1 MYSKKILGAGAAVL
15 ALLAA
20 VLLLRE
26 PASEQ
31 EEYNAR
37 LDGRIFDV
45 AAKAPGVVK
54 KVDVQGDMFVSK
66 DFPLLEID
74 NPEIVREYDQARA
87 SLIAISEGSFAPGAS
102 MNVGIG
108 DFQAKVTA
116 AADEEAL
123 AQKEAGRLSVA
134 LAEASFSRRRIEAN
148 LNAHGKDKLAH
159 AKMLEET
166 LQASLDEAKTRLEQA
181 SLNRFRAEQDL
192 SSVKEQRRI
201 LSTPQGTEALRQV
214 ELEAARTRLAAS
226 EEKVG
231 GLRPL
236 SPVDG
241 YVLDVFIREGVKVAV
256 GDRMLS
262 IVPLDP
268 EFLWVTAFFDEKT
281 AARLSSGDECSIV
294 FNALDGLELTGKVKS
309 IRPATLAF
317 PLPEDGFSTNFGNP
331 ENLVPV
337 VVSIDDY
344 DPARMPQLK
353 LGMTAM
359 VVPKNGDARAN

>member
-1 MYSKKILGAGAAVL
+1 MNSKKIIGAGVAVL

-20 VLLLRE
+20 ALLLRE
-26 PASEQ
+26 PGSEQ
-31 EEYNAR
+31 EYNAR

-45 AAKAPGVVK
+45 AAKAPGLVK

-66 DFPLLEID
+66 DFPLLELD
-74 NPEIVREYDQARA
+74 NPEIIREYDQARS

-108 DFQAKVTA
+108 EFEARVAA

-123 AQKEAGRLSVA
+123 AKKEAGRLSVA
-134 LAEASFSRRRIEAN
+134 LAEASLSRRKIEAN

-166 LQASLDEAKTRLEQA
+166 LLASLDEAKARLEQA

-192 SSVKEQRRI
+192 NAVKEQRRI

-214 ELEAARTRLAAS
+214 ELESARNKFAAS
-226 EEKVG
+226 EERVG

-241 YVLDVFIREGVKVAV
+241 YVLDVFVKQGVKVAA
-256 GDRMLS
+256 GDRLLS

-268 EFLWVTAFFDEKT
+268 EFLWITAFFDEKT
-281 AARLSSGDECSIV
+281 AARLSPGDECGIV
-294 FNALDGLELTGKVKS
+294 FNALDGLVLSGKVKS
-309 IRPATLAF
+309 VRPATLAF
-317 PLPEDGFSTNFGNP
+317 PLPEDGFSANFDNP

-337 VVSIDDY
+337 IVSIDDY
-344 DPARMPQLK
+344 DPAQMPQLR

-359 VVPKNGDARAN
+359 VTPKSGEAWSE